1 MRIRPVL
8 AGIIRSHGRRAPE
21 RVSRSVFDLLVLG
34 GLQDVSFLQARSMRT
49 LEDTLKEQ
57 APELGRKLGFQIKV
71 RQ

>member
-1 MRIRPVL
+1 MRGSLR
-8 AGIIRSHGRRAPE
+8 
-21 RVSRSVFDLLVLG
+21 VLG